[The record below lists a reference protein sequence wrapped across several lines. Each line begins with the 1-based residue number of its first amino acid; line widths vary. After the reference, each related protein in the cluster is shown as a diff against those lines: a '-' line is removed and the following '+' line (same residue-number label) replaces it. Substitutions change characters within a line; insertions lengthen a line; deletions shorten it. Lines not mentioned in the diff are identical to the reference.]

1 MCELYIWDVQYGGHF
16 MSKGKLIFTNDNE
29 YYTPKYVVEAFGKFD
44 YDPATIAEK
53 AKEFGIPNFD
63 TIDTDGLSKDWTQ
76 YKRIWINPPF
86 TRKHEFL
93 AKAWETYQ
101 KVKNDIYILVPI
113 EFLTTLRFQD
123 STGGGTVYI
132 PRGRIQFESGLG
144 KRPAGVSFGTVVV
157 KLDDTFGIEFIN
169 LKQEKQ
175 LGLV

>member
-1 MCELYIWDVQYGGHF
+1 

-29 YYTPKYVVEAFGKFD
+29 YYTPKFVVDTFGTFD
-44 YDPATIAEK
+44 YDPATVSEK

-63 TIDTDGLSKDWTQ
+63 TIDSDGLSKDWTQ
-76 YKRIWINPPF
+76 YRRIWINPPF

-101 KVKNDIYILVPI
+101 KTKNDIYILVPI

-123 STGGGTVYI
+123 AAGGGMIYI

-144 KRPAGVSFGTVVV
+144 KRANSVSFGTVVV
-157 KLDDTFGIEFIN
+157 KLQDTFGVEFIDF
-169 LKQEKQ
+169 KKEKQ
-175 LGLV
+175 LELV